1 MYIFIGTIIAIIC
14 VLILS
19 LPIFNKKILSKEI
32 ENEILLSKNRLEPK
46 NVILNQVKSDYEAG
60 YISNENFKELNPEIN
75 ENNDIKK

>member
-46 NVILNQVKSDYEAG
+46 NVILNQV
-60 YISNENFKELNPEIN
+60 
-75 ENNDIKK
+75 